1 MADISGYHH
10 LHYSQKSLKNY
21 KRVIINN
28 KLGKKSMDF
37 TVLTGSSAVSFLESL
52 RPHLINYQNL
62 KQ

>member
-21 KRVIINN
+21 KRVIIN
-28 KLGKKSMDF
+28 KLGKKLMDF

-52 RPHLINYQNL
+52 RSHLINYQNL